1 MRIGEKDFSEII
13 VTDADG
19 NLLASIT
26 DENVIEEK
34 DCRIVCVPVE
44 S

>member
-1 MRIGEKDFSEII
+1 VKIGNNVYFEIL
-13 VTDADG
+13 VTDSKG

-26 DENVIEEK
+26 DENIIEEK
-34 DCRIVCVPVE
+34 DCRIVCVPIE

>member
-1 MRIGEKDFSEII
+1 MKIGNNEYFEIL
-13 VTDADG
+13 VTDSKG

-26 DENVIEEK
+26 DENIIEEK
-34 DCRIVCVPVE
+34 DCRIVCVPIE